1 MKGILKEIL
10 IPLCIGLISCRSTN
24 DSVGVG
30 SGNAT
35 VKIALN
41 GSNFDDTGTLDNQA
55 SITKKA
61 ITATGEQ
68 RQEISLEGNNDYKLV
83 ATLTPINSTNSITP
97 QATSKTNPI
106 TETETSPL
114 GIGIKYKVVVYN
126 VIGNYVKEQDFT
138 SGQNTPDITGLDG
151 GSTYTFVV
159 YSIGSSTDLPSVT
172 YSNPSNKT
180 LSTASL
186 NNVSGDSDL
195 MYYSSSLRL
204 SGNNINN
211 LDIILKHRYSQ
222 INVSLDATS
231 TNYSIVALNGI
242 TILPHNNLAKMQ
254 LSNGD
259 ISVSDS
265 TERQI
270 ILTKSNS
277 QVIDAAPVFVNNDN
291 ISNGVLNIK
300 SISMVT
306 PVKAM
311 VTHEDISFSNLKIN
325 RGIKYNLKLYFKPND
340 QYLIYKGFPAV
351 RINGF
356 VWMRHNLG
364 ANIKSDPDTPTQS
377 IIGNYYQF
385 GKKDPVANG
394 YTEAGSISGW
404 NNKIIPQK
412 NDWNSGTEEIPKKT
426 LNDPCPIGWRVPSA
440 NEIRTIFRPA
450 QNNLSYSTVGS
461 FYESKNNFYSAVVF
475 TSTHNSYIKMTFP
488 TAGRRHN
495 FNGNLELRGTKG
507 VYYSSFLNDY
517 NQPYTFLLNQDG
529 YSDFVLW
536 DSNYISGANIRCI
549 AESPLAL

>member
-1 MKGILKEIL
+1 MLKEIL

-211 LDIILKHRYSQ
+211 LDIILKHKFSQ
-222 INVSLDATS
+222 FIVSIDTSQTSYIITNINGTS
-231 TNYSIVALNGI
+231 ISQ
-242 TILPHNNLAKMQ
+242 HNSNADMQ
-254 LSNGD
+254 LSNGQ
-259 ISVSDS
+259 ITYTGINSEKPVSFTSLNSKLVFSDPVMINSLSSTNGIFKIQNITMTHQNDS
-265 TERQI
+265 PVSHKNI
-270 ILTKSNS
+270 IFKELT
-277 QVIDAAPVFVNNDN
+277 ILP
-291 ISNGVLNIK
+291 GV
-300 SISMVT
+300 
-306 PVKAM
+306 
-311 VTHEDISFSNLKIN
+311 
-325 RGIKYNLKLYFKPND
+325 KYNLRLSFKAND
-340 QYLIYKGFPAV
+340 QYLNYRGYPAV
-351 RINGF
+351 RINGII
-356 VWMRHNLG
+356 WMRHNLG
-364 ANIKSDPDTPTQS
+364 ADTSVNPDIPTQLTN
-377 IIGNYYQF
+377 GNYYQW
-385 GKKDPVANG
+385 GHKNAVAS
-394 YTEAGSISGW
+394 EATSANAIPGW
-404 NNKIIPQK
+404 DKSYAPNNA
-412 NDWNSGTEEIPKKT
+412 WNSGSFFIAEKT
-426 LNDPCPIGWRVPSA
+426 INDPCPSGWRVPT
-440 NEIRTIFRPA
+440 NREINILDTSTTKTTIGVVKESS
-450 QNNLSYSTVGS
+450 NN
-461 FYESKNNFYSAVVF
+461 YSAAKVL
-475 TSTHNSYIKMTFP
+475 TSIYNTEVKMTIPFSGYRSSSDG
-488 TAGRRHN
+488 T
-495 FNGNLELRGTKG
+495 LLSRGTG
-507 VYYSSFLNDY
+507 GIIWSATANSSNLIQAVQWAIYDHYPSND
-517 NQPYTFLLNQDG
+517 NFPWTEKNEAAP
-529 YSDFVLW
+529 V
-536 DSNYISGANIRCI
+536 RCL
-549 AESPLAL
+549 AEFPID